1 MNTIKTNELR
11 KGDWI
16 KLRNGWTGEVVDNR
30 RGNLR
35 QIRVH
40 GYVTEIGDQYAHN
53 ILAQLSHGPTG
64 GHVIAR
70 IEHTPSQHKL
80 CRTIAGLGW

>member
-35 QIRVH
+35 QIRVF
-40 GYVTEIGDQYAHN
+40 GYYTEIGDQYAHN
-53 ILAQLSHGPTG
+53 ILTQLDHGPTG
-64 GHVIAR
+64 GHVIAH
-70 IEHTPSQHKL
+70 IEHTPAQLKFQ
-80 CRTIAGLGW
+80 RTMTALGW